1 MLDLC
6 ESAGFLNA
14 LRIIFFVI
22 DIVKIA
28 VPLLLIIMMSFD
40 VYGLITDP
48 NNTKKVIDVVKKRL
62 MAALLVFFI
71 PTLIEVTLT
80 MLGDRVPVSE
90 CYNNAN
96 SGYINAIKDKA
107 NSSN

>member
-1 MLDLC
+1 
-6 ESAGFLNA
+6 
-14 LRIIFFVI
+14 
-22 DIVKIA
+22 
-28 VPLLLIIMMSFD
+28 
-40 VYGLITDP
+40 
-48 NNTKKVIDVVKKRL
+48 